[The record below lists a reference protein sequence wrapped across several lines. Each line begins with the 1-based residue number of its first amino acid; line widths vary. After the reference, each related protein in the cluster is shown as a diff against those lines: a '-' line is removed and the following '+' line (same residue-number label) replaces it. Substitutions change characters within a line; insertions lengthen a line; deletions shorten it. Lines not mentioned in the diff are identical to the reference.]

1 MLKRAALGF
10 RAHSGWAAV
19 VALTDSPAAPAV
31 ILRRRLEICD
41 PRIHGSKQPFHAA
54 EPMEFT
60 NAESY
65 IRRCTESTRSLAE
78 AAVRAVVAELS
89 AMGFGVAGGCVLQG
103 SGRPTGDLAKILS
116 AHPLIHTAEGE
127 FFRDA
132 LSHACESCRLK
143 FSGIKERELVDHA
156 AAVLHIPAPELER
169 RATELGKGIGPPWTQ
184 DQKLSAIAAWL
195 ILADQSVR

>member
-10 RAHSGWAAV
+10 RAHSGWAAL
-19 VALTDSPAAPAV
+19 VALTGTAASPAV
-31 ILRRRLEICD
+31 ILRRRLEIAD
-41 PRIHGSKQPFHAA
+41 PRISGSKQPFHAA
-54 EPMEFT
+54 EPMPFED
-60 NAESY
+60 AETY

-78 AAVRAVVAELS
+78 AAVRDAVAEIS
-89 AMGFGVAGGCVLQG
+89 AMGLRVAGSCVLLG

-127 FFRDA
+127 FFRNA
-132 LSHACESCRLK
+132 LKQACESGGLK
-143 FSGIKERELVDHA
+143 FSGVKEREVVDQA
-156 AAVLHIPAPELER
+156 AAILRIPVAELER

-195 ILADQSVR
+195 VLADRH

>member
-1 MLKRAALGF
+1 VLKRAALGF
-10 RAHSGWAAV
+10 RAHSGWAAL
-19 VALTDSPAAPAV
+19 VALTGTTAAPAV
-31 ILRRRLEICD
+31 ILRRRLVIAD
-41 PRIHGSKQPFHAA
+41 PSISGSKQPFHAA
-54 EPMEFT
+54 EPMPFED
-60 NAESY
+60 AGSY

-78 AAVRAVVAELS
+78 AGLRDVVAELS
-89 AMGFGVAGGCVLQG
+89 GMGLQVAGTCVLMG

-132 LSHACESCRLK
+132 LKHACESGGLK
-143 FSGIKERELVDHA
+143 FSGVKERELVSHA
-156 AAVLHIPAPELER
+156 AGVLGIPVAELER

-195 ILADQSVR
+195 VLADRHK